1 MDAGTLLL
9 MVLSFGVVLLLIQRA
24 EVKRRLV
31 VVIFLLPAAA
41 LVLHYANAR
50 GYLREALVGF
60 VLAAVL
66 NGLFWLFVGRYN
78 PVGSSDSIKV
88 LGMDD

>member
-9 MVLSFGVVLLLIQRA
+9 MVLSFGVVLMLIQRA
-24 EVKRRLV
+24 EIKRRRA
-31 VVIFLLPAAA
+31 VVIFLLPAVG
-41 LVLHYANAR
+41 LILHYANAR
-50 GYLREALVGF
+50 GHLREALVGF
-60 VLAAVL
+60 ILALAL
-66 NGLFWLFVGRYN
+66 NFLFWLFVGRYN

>member
-9 MVLSFGVVLLLIQRA
+9 MVLSFGLVLLLIQRA
-24 EVKRRLV
+24 EVKRRRA
-31 VVIFLLPAAA
+31 VVILLLPAVG
-41 LVLHYANAR
+41 LVIHYASAR

-60 VLAAVL
+60 ILALVV
-66 NGLFWLFVGRYN
+66 NFVFWLFVGRYN